1 MKFGAGIA
9 VLVWITLAGA
19 LSASAQ
25 ISATGEGNFRSAKW
39 GQSPAEVKNLEEIPP
54 FYKDKNLL
62 IFHDKFQD
70 TPTEVIYFFLDNR
83 LIMGLTHLLPNHDDL
98 NQYFTDYEKVKA
110 VLGENLGTPDIEN
123 WQMFLP
129 DLENDR
135 SLWAEALGFGLIK
148 VETGWM
154 MGDTGI
160 AIRLSGANFKGHL
173 TTLHFSLDDM
183 NAGRLAYKDYFA
195 EEIGVPNEYF
205 RESSKKQNPDV
216 TF

>member
-1 MKFGAGIA
+1 MKIA
-9 VLVWITLAGA
+9 AFITALLCLVLAGA
-19 LSASAQ
+19 SSATAQ
-25 ISATGEGNFRSAKW
+25 ISATGEGNFRSAQW
-39 GQSPAEVKNLEEIPP
+39 GQSPEDVRILEKVPP

-70 TPTEVIYFFLDNR
+70 IPTEVIYFFLENR
-83 LIMGLTHLLPNHDDL
+83 LIMGFTHLLANHDDL
-98 NQYFTDYEKVKA
+98 NNYFIDYEKLKA
-110 VLGENLGTPDIEN
+110 ALGQDLGTPDMEN
-123 WQMFLP
+123 WQLFLP

-160 AIRLSGANFKGHL
+160 ALRLSGANFKGHL
-173 TTLHFSLDDM
+173 TTIHFSLADM
-183 NAGRLAYKDYFA
+183 NAGRLAYRDYYA

-205 RESSKKQNPDV
+205 RDSPKSDV
-216 TF
+216 NF